1 MELTSTTVGGWA
13 TIIAVAGGIYY
24 ISNRKEKSK
33 RPAAAKQTSKPLEV
47 KKESKAKKGKK
58 ASLQSDGDSEVKSG
72 SDKKK
77 KAKKPS
83 PAPVK
88 AQSAQSEQ
96 STYADVTEDKE
107 EQDNKEFARRMA
119 ATKAGGAIGTSN
131 AKVETRQKSV
141 KQSRAQ
147 EKQEKKEKPGVEFS
161 SDNLTAPSSTN
172 GGDADDDQSPINSP
186 ELSATTDESHVG
198 GGVADMLEK
207 PSAGPSV
214 LKISAPTNPAPEKKQ
229 KTQAPAAPAESK
241 KQRQNRQKAE
251 AQKAQRE
258 ADEAERQKLMEQSRR
273 NARLA
278 EGRAAKDGS
287 GFMASKTPAYAS
299 QWSAPPPS
307 TNGTT
312 TSDKKVQL
320 LDTNEP
326 TEKPAEPTAEAVY
339 SPSQEAGSKWE
350 TNLSEED
357 QIRIFAENENWETVK
372 NDKKKRAKK
381 AEESSADDESKD
393 FGVPPKTTPSQPG
406 QKYQVKTVHVETEGG
421 KKKVVER
428 DVELQDDEW
437 EVS

>member
-33 RPAAAKQTSKPLEV
+33 RPASVKQTSKPLEV
-47 KKESKAKKGKK
+47 KKDNKAKKGKK
-58 ASLQSDGDSEVKSG
+58 TTLQSDGDSEVKSG
-72 SDKKK
+72 ADKKK
-77 KAKKPS
+77 KAKKPTPV
-83 PAPVK
+83 PAPK
-88 AQSAQSEQ
+88 TQPEQSEQ
-96 STYADVTEDKE
+96 PTYADVADDKE

-119 ATKAGGAIGTSN
+119 ATKAGGAIGASK

-141 KQSRAQ
+141 KQSRA
-147 EKQEKKEKPGVEFS
+147 QEKKEKPGVEFS

-186 ELSATTDESHVG
+186 ELSATTIESLVS

-229 KTQAPAAPAESK
+229 KTPAPAAPVESK

-273 NARLA
+273 NARVA

-287 GFMASKTPAYAS
+287 GFMASKAPTYAS
-299 QWSAPPPS
+299 QWTAPPPT

-320 LDTNEP
+320 LDTNESV
-326 TEKPAEPTAEAVY
+326 EKPAESAA
-339 SPSQEAGSKWE
+339 SQETGSKWE

-372 NDKKKRAKK
+372 NDKKKRVKK
-381 AEESSADDESKD
+381 AGESSADDESKE
-393 FGVPPKTTPSQPG
+393 FGVPPKTAPSKPA
-406 QKYQVKTVHVETEGG
+406 QKYEVKTAHVETEGG

-428 DVELQDDEW
+428 EVELQDDEW